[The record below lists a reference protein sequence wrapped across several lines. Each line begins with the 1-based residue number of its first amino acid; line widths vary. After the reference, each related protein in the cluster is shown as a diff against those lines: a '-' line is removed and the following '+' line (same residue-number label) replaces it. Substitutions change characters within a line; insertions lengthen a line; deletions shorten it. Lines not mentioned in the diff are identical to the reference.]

1 MNMRVNR
8 TYYSWLFVVACL
20 SIHSLHLAFAEP
32 LIVMDVRGYKA
43 KVGASIDSEKAI
55 QLEEGERITLIR
67 SDGVAVTLR
76 GPYNQPPMPKKS
88 SQTDPKVALA
98 ALVATRDARTNS
110 VGTIRAG
117 KDAKSL
123 PSPWLIDITRP
134 GIRCLQQDTQ
144 PIFWR
149 PDSDREVQFKIIP
162 ADRSYQVDTIWPM
175 NESQY
180 KSEKIQFL
188 NAQQYLTVTID
199 DEDFNLQ
206 ISEIPKDIP
215 EGLLLTGWM
224 IEKGCVQQADALIKQ
239 LLDAK

>member
-1 MNMRVNR
+1 MKNILQLIYKILVIGVIPFCFLQ
-8 TYYSWLFVVACL
+8 SV
-20 SIHSLHLAFAEP
+20 IAEP
-32 LIVMDVRGYKA
+32 LIVMDVRGYKI
-43 KVGASIDSEKAI
+43 KVGASIDSEKI
-55 QLEEGERITLIR
+55 LQLEEGERITLIR

-88 SQTDPKVALA
+88 SQTDPKIALA
-98 ALVATRDARTNS
+98 ALVTTRDARTNS

-117 KDAKSL
+117 KDAK
-123 PSPWLIDITRP
+123 PIPNPWLIDITRP

-149 PDSDREVQFKIIP
+149 PDSEKEIPFKIVP
-162 ADRSYQVDTIWPM
+162 ADRSYQVDTVWPA
-175 NESQY
+175 NENQY

-188 NAQQYLTVTID
+188 NAQQYLTVSIN
-199 DEDFNLQ
+199 DEDFNIQ

-224 IEKGCVQQADALIKQ
+224 IEKGCIQQADALIKQ
-239 LLDAK
+239 LQDAK

>member
-1 MNMRVNR
+1 MGINQQFFSKFLRLLCVA
-8 TYYSWLFVVACL
+8 LCFVQVAN
-20 SIHSLHLAFAEP
+20 AEP

-43 KVGASIDSEKAI
+43 KVGSSIDSDKPL

-88 SQTDPKVALA
+88 SQTDPKLALA

-117 KDAKSL
+117 KDAKPL
-123 PSPWLIDITRP
+123 PSPWLIDVTRP

-144 PIFWR
+144 PVFWR
-149 PDSDREVQFKIIP
+149 PDSDRDIQFKIIP
-162 ADRSYQVDTIWPM
+162 ADRSYQVDTIWPAK
-175 NESQY
+175 ETLY

-188 NAQQYLTVTID
+188 NAQQYLTVTI
-199 DEDFNLQ
+199 EEEEFNIQ
-206 ISEIPKDIP
+206 ISEIPKEIP

-224 IEKGCVQQADALIKQ
+224 IEKGCVQQADALIKMQ
-239 LLDAK
+239 QDGK